1 MKATSLFL
9 SLLLLTCFSQ
19 QTKAQVNNSNVN
31 VSIEKLSYTM
41 KGEKPTELTTVVG
54 AVLDAIADKTTTEQ
68 AGYADAVRASIATAL
83 GHVRR
88 FTVIDPFHT
97 SPDVQSDI
105 IVDGTINYMSTTAE
119 YRTIHEK
126 RRHYPEYY
134 AQIGVTLNIKDPV
147 TGAMIDSHVFDVNR
161 TTWSWFKSADSAMKE
176 AMEALRKVI
185 WKYYN
190 GIYPF
195 SASIIERGE
204 ASGDKLK
211 EVYIDLGAA
220 QTIQKGT
227 HLDVYV
233 IGSIG
238 GKETRQQIAR
248 LKVKEVKG
256 DEVSLC
262 KVSSGGKELNAAL
275 NAKQPLLIVSTD

>member
-1 MKATSLFL
+1 MPFII
-9 SLLLLTCFSQ
+9 LL
-19 QTKAQVNNSNVN
+19 
-31 VSIEKLSYTM
+31 
-41 KGEKPTELTTVVG
+41 
-54 AVLDAIADKTTTEQ
+54 
-68 AGYADAVRASIATAL
+68 
-83 GHVRR
+83 VRR
-88 FTVIDPFHT
+88 
-97 SPDVQSDI
+97 
-105 IVDGTINYMSTTAE
+105 YTAE

-256 DEVSLC
+256 DEVSLG